1 MSNLKE
7 MRLDILLFLTILFF
21 SILVGK
27 AIYSFW
33 SYMSEDTPGQE
44 RDERY
49 AQGAFLD
56 DTTTDIETFLKH
68 KQHEDGSGASPN
80 ASKEPKHKLNFAM
93 ISSFMKR

>member
-33 SYMSEDTPGQE
+33 SYMSEETPGQE
-44 RDERY
+44 DERY

-68 KQHEDGSGASPN
+68 KQHEDGSASPT
-80 ASKEPKHKLNFAM
+80 ASKEPKRKLNFAM